1 MGLDTF
7 NAELRGVREQ
17 YAANASLTPEVA
29 AENARTKVRKLSA
42 LDESPGSAAK
52 RLADIGVED
61 TFENRQA
68 MRGLFMDVD
77 TDGEESNAIIHT
89 EHGEYKTADGVSYLD
104 RMQANGRAYGLK
116 TDRGLVQLAESG
128 ETGEAGESV
137 PKEGSVEALD
147 AQLDEFIPQGI
158 VFTKWRTTH
167 VIKYDADG
175 NMVFP
180 TAKNT
185 KHTSS
190 IQARQA
196 KKTQDRNVIPI
207 VEPEMLYQPNAE
219 KEAPG
224 DHTIEQAYEAGN
236 FVLDGMFAALAEE
249 EVDPARLVLKR
260 SFVTQG
266 HKFVGEVTA
275 EQVARLTAKSMI
287 KTSPTNLAGIVF
299 LSGGLT
305 DEEAIV
311 YLDETNKVLQDSYA
325 ELEAE
330 VIAELEAEGNTA
342 RAQEI
347 RDGGTPAWL
356 ADGNVTQSYGRGAQ
370 RLALHVW
377 GGDEANIP
385 LAKKVYL
392 FVMSRT
398 NAASEGRLGDFET
411 LVGGS
416 GLSELLD
423 LTKIQDPKEAAPQVR
438 DALNAMGLDTF
449 NAELSGVREQYA
461 ANASFTTAPEQ
472 VGGIDL
478 NPAMMS
484 LQIKRDGA
492 GIPLPVFDQPIESF
506 NIDGFAPVIINV
518 APVTNLPMLLGG
530 TENNFKPRTD
540 ISFNLSKA
548 EKEDLE

>member
-1 MGLDTF
+1 NKVLQDSYAELEAEVIAELEAEGNTARAQEIRDGGTPAWLADGNVTQSYGRGAQRLALHVWGGDEANIPLAKKVYLFVMSRTNAASEGRLGDFETLVGGSGLSELLDLTKIQDPKEAAPQVRDALNAMGLDTF

-330 VIAELEAEGNTA
+330 
-342 RAQEI
+342 
-347 RDGGTPAWL
+347 
-356 ADGNVTQSYGRGAQ
+356 
-370 RLALHVW
+370 
-377 GGDEANIP
+377 
-385 LAKKVYL
+385 
-392 FVMSRT
+392 
-398 NAASEGRLGDFET
+398 
-411 LVGGS
+411 
-416 GLSELLD
+416 
-423 LTKIQDPKEAAPQVR
+423 
-438 DALNAMGLDTF
+438 
-449 NAELSGVREQYA
+449 
-461 ANASFTTAPEQ
+461 
-472 VGGIDL
+472 
-478 NPAMMS
+478 
-484 LQIKRDGA
+484 
-492 GIPLPVFDQPIESF
+492 
-506 NIDGFAPVIINV
+506 
-518 APVTNLPMLLGG
+518 
-530 TENNFKPRTD
+530 
-540 ISFNLSKA
+540 
-548 EKEDLE
+548 